1 MRSIIAYLGYGFTVL
16 LLQAFLFNQVGMGW
30 GAQIFALPL
39 LIMMLPF
46 TLSVFWLMLIAF
58 LLGIIIDSLSNTYGL
73 HASAL
78 VLFAYLRPV
87 FFGIFCPREGY
98 DPLKSPNVQD
108 MGFAWFFIIYAPLL
122 FIYLT
127 WFYLLEIFRFSE
139 GLFILRNIATSF
151 VVSFG
156 IAVLFQLSLYKMNV
170 RK

>member
-1 MRSIIAYLGYGFTVL
+1 MRSIIVYLGYGVTVL

-30 GAQIFALPL
+30 GAQVFALPL

-87 FFGIFCPREGY
+87 FFGVFCPREGY

-127 WFYLLEIFRFSE
+127 WFFLLEIFRFSE

-156 IAVLFQLSLYKMNV
+156 FAVLFQLSLFKTNA